1 MPARTAA
8 TTQPARA
15 TTVEVCEWRKQD
27 KVYDY
32 HKPITGHERQME
44 VTVPLSGK
52 ARLKF
57 CIAEMEAAHTD
68 YHFSLGIDG
77 ADASGNIF
85 GGLTREQLLALPE
98 AIATGFREANK
109 LGMLEARTL
118 SPEAKALLL

>member
-15 TTVEVCEWRKQD
+15 PTVEVCEWRKHD

-32 HKPITGHERQME
+32 PKPISGHERQME

-52 ARLKF
+52 ADLKF

-68 YHFSLGIDG
+68 FFFSLSIKGIGEDQG
-77 ADASGNIF
+77 IF
-85 GGLTREQLLALPE
+85 CNLTREQLLALPE
-98 AIATGFREANK
+98 AFARGFSEANN